1 MVTIYHNPRCSK
13 SRQTLALLKSK
24 GIEPQIILYLENPP
38 NKPALIQL
46 LEKLSI
52 SAHQLVRKSE
62 AEFKLNFTGQEMT
75 ENDYI
80 EAMLRFPKLIERP
93 IVEVEKRAVLGRPP
107 ENVLD
112 IIV

>member
-24 GIEPQIILYLENPP
+24 GIEPQIILYLDNPP
-38 NKPALIQL
+38 NKPTLIQL

-52 SAHQLVRKSE
+52 SAQQLVRKSE
-62 AEFKLNFTGQEMT
+62 AEFKLNFTDQEMT

-93 IVEVEKRAVLGRPP
+93 IVEAENRAVIGRPP

>member
-1 MVTIYHNPRCSK
+1 MITIYHNPRCSK

-24 GIEPQIILYLENPP
+24 GIEPQIILYLDNPP
-38 NKPALIQL
+38 NKPTLIQL

-52 SAHQLVRKSE
+52 SAQQLVRKSE
-62 AEFKLNFTGQEMT
+62 AEFKLNFTDQEMT
-75 ENDYI
+75 ENDYV

-93 IVEVEKRAVLGRPP
+93 IVEAENRAVIGRPP